1 MKSKEFLGA
10 WIMSGS
16 AVVAESCASSD
27 IVKWVCVDLEHSS
40 IDYASLENCV
50 RAIKLQ
56 GKEAYVR
63 ISGHDYTQVKRVL
76 DIGADGLII
85 PDIRRAE
92 ELDAIIRSAFYHPI
106 GSRGVGLYRAQ
117 SFGQGFDSYINKK
130 SKEIKIIAQ
139 IEHHLAM
146 ENLGEILNFEKL
158 SGVFIG
164 PYDLSS
170 SLGIP
175 GDFTNPEFLKHIKR
189 FESECSKSNKLMGMH
204 IVYPD
209 NTLLREKIAKGY
221 NFIAYGTDLLLL
233 QESFNQI
240 EL

>member
-1 MKSKEFLGA
+1 
-10 WIMSGS
+10 MSGNP
-16 AVVAESCASSD
+16 VIAESCASSD
-27 IVKWVCVDLEHSS
+27 KLSWVCIDLEHSS
-40 IDYASLENCV
+40 INLSDLENCV
-50 RAIKLQ
+50 RAIKLR

-76 DIGADGLII
+76 DIGADGII
-85 PDIRRAE
+85 VPDIRRPE

-106 GSRGVGLYRAQ
+106 GLRGVGLYRAQ
-117 SFGQGFDSYINKK
+117 SFGQGFDTYVKDD
-130 SKEIKIIAQ
+130 SKRIKIIAQ
-139 IEHHLAM
+139 IEHYLAI
-146 ENLGEILNFEKL
+146 ENLESILSFDRL

-175 GDFTNPEFLKHIKR
+175 GDFNNSKFLKQLAR
-189 FESECSKSNKLMGMH
+189 FESECAKSSKLMGMH

-209 NTLLREKIAKGY
+209 KVLLKEKIAKGY

-240 EL
+240 ES

>member
-1 MKSKEFLGA
+1 
-10 WIMSGS
+10 MSGS
-16 AVVAESCASSD
+16 PVVAESCASSD

-40 IDYASLENCV
+40 TDYKSLENCV
-50 RAIKLQ
+50 RAIKLR
-56 GKEAYVR
+56 GKDAFVR

-85 PDIRRAE
+85 PDIRRPQ

-117 SFGQGFDSYINKK
+117 SFGQGFNTYINEK
-130 SKEIKIIAQ
+130 SKKIKIIAQ
-139 IEHHLAM
+139 IEHHLAI
-146 ENLGEILNFEKL
+146 ENLKSILNFDNL
-158 SGVFIG
+158 SGVFVG

-175 GDFTNPEFLKHIKR
+175 GDFTNPIFLDKLSL
-189 FESECSKSNKLMGMH
+189 FESACARSNKLMGMH

-209 NTLLREKIAKGY
+209 KNLLKEKIAKGY

>member
-1 MKSKEFLGA
+1 MIGS

-16 AVVAESCASSD
+16 AVIAESCASSD
-27 IVKWVCVDLEHSS
+27 LIKWVCVDLEHSS
-40 IDYASLENCV
+40 IDYPSLENCV
-50 RAIKLQ
+50 RAIKLR

-85 PDIRRAE
+85 PDIRRPE
-92 ELDAIIRSAFYHPI
+92 ELDAIIRSAFYHPT

-117 SFGQGFDSYINKK
+117 
-130 SKEIKIIAQ
+130 
-139 IEHHLAM
+139 LAM

-175 GDFTNPEFLKHIKR
+175 GDFTNPEFLKNIKR
-189 FESECSKSNKLMGMH
+189 FEYECSKSNKLMGMH
-204 IVYPD
+204 IVYPN